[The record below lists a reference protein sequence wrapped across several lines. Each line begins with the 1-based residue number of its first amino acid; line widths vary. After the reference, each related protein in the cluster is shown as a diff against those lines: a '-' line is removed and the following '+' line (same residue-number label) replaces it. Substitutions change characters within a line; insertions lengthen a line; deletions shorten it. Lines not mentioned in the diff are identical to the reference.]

1 MKELSNLSKLDSLLL
16 IRKLLTELNGKTQGS
31 NKIPD
36 PDQSRAFLSGIWSES
51 KEHDKNAE

>member
-1 MKELSNLSKLDSLLL
+1 MKELSNLSKIDSLLL

-31 NKIPD
+31 NEIPD
-36 PDQSRAFLSGIWSES
+36 PDQSREFLSGIWSES